1 MPETLFQ
8 RLQVVW
14 QRLLDRLPSSEQ
26 GIEPELPVEAFGVA
40 TPSAEAVK
48 APIPARASDR
58 PESH

>member
-8 RLQVVW
+8 RLHGLW
-14 QRLLDRLPSSEQ
+14 QRLLDRLPSSER

-40 TPSAEAVK
+40 TPAKESVK
-48 APIPARASDR
+48 APASLPASDR